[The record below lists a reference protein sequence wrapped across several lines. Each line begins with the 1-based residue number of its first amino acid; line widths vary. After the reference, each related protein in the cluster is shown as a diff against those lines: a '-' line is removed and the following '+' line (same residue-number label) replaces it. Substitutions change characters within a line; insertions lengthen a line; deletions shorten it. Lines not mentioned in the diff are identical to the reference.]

1 MVCASFKEKRE
12 TATRHENHPPVRMS
26 APFRKGI
33 PCLLLLILL
42 AAVPANAQR
51 RTDFELGQI
60 VLSRN
65 CPLPDGPD
73 LTLKS
78 PEAILKSVEN
88 PDCPQFNS
96 IQLIQATVTNL
107 SANAQPVS
115 VEIVVKLDGEQQRKK
130 SLHKHV
136 VIPPFDLVRVLHDIT
151 LDQIGVYRISV
162 KLWTEKFRQ
171 VLVETKP
178 GNERR
183 FYIASKQDIS
193 LARNVMGSTEGGG
206 VMRKLEFE
214 PPDLRWESA
223 QVIPKHILRGE
234 TMRMRLNLVN
244 VGGDIIRDVR
254 SKVEI
259 FNTRQPRRRTVIATP
274 LTLVMAP
281 GEIVTYELE
290 YVLSEDQLLGNY
302 KIAATADPDNLLK
315 EVKEN
320 NNKIESDDLKL
331 SDIKLLLPP
340 ENFIFEENGLFLFQ
354 WDSLAYG
361 EFKIQV
367 GVDEQFK
374 DAGAYFD
381 LPQGDRWIAD
391 KELVPL
397 SGELPGMA
405 MGLMESFER
414 NQLHWRV
421 IGRQAS
427 GRQAISEVRSFSI
440 KPAKPEG

>member
-1 MVCASFKEKRE
+1 MSASFR
-12 TATRHENHPPVRMS
+12 PS
-26 APFRKGI
+26 IF
-33 PCLLLLILL
+33 CLFLLILL
-42 AAVPANAQR
+42 LAMPAQAQR
-51 RTDFELGQI
+51 RTDFELGQV

-88 PDCPQFNS
+88 PDCPHFNTV
-96 IQLIQATVTNL
+96 QLIQASVTNL
-107 SANAQPVS
+107 SSEVQAVG
-115 VEIVVKLDGEQQRKK
+115 VEVVVKLDGEQKRKK
-130 SLHKHV
+130 SLRKQV
-136 VIPPFDLVRVLHDIT
+136 MIPPFDLMRLLHDIK
-151 LDQIGVYRISV
+151 LDEVGVYRISV
-162 KLWTEKFRQ
+162 RVWTDKFRQ

-178 GNERR
+178 GDERR
-183 FYIASKQDIS
+183 FYIASEQDIS
-193 LARNVMGSTEGGG
+193 LARDALGTSTGGG
-206 VMRKLEFE
+206 IMRKLEFE

-234 TMRMRLNLVN
+234 TMRLRLNLLN

-259 FNTRQPRRRTVIATP
+259 FNTRQPRRRTVVATP
-274 LTLVMAP
+274 VTPVMAP
-281 GEIVTYELE
+281 GEVVTYELE
-290 YVLSEDQLLGNY
+290 YVLPEDQLLGTY
-302 KIAATADPDNLLK
+302 QISATADPDNVLK

-320 NNKIESDDLKL
+320 NNEIKSDDLKL

-340 ENFIFEENGLFLFQ
+340 EDFMFEENGLFLFQ

-367 GVDEQFK
+367 GVDKKFE

-405 MGLMESFER
+405 MGLMESFEQ
-414 NQLHWRV
+414 NKLHWRV
-421 IGRQAS
+421 VGRQAS
-427 GRQAISEVRSFSI
+427 GRQAISEVRSFTI

>member
-1 MVCASFKEKRE
+1 MICASFRRRRK
-12 TATRHENHPPVRMS
+12 TPHHENHPSIRMLVLFRPV
-26 APFRKGI
+26 I
-33 PCLLLLILL
+33 LCLLLLTLL
-42 AAVPANAQR
+42 AALPAAAQR
-51 RTDFELGQI
+51 RTGFELGQL

-88 PDCPQFNS
+88 PDCPRFNS
-96 IQLIQATVTNL
+96 VQLIQATVTNL
-107 SANAQPVS
+107 SPEVQS
-115 VEIVVKLDGEQQRKK
+115 VGIEIVVKLDGEQQRKK
-130 SLHKHV
+130 SLRKHV
-136 VIPPFDLVRVLHDIT
+136 MLPPFDLARMLHDIK
-151 LDQIGVYRISV
+151 LDEVGVYSISV
-162 KLWTEKFRQ
+162 KLWSDKFRQ
-171 VLVETKP
+171 VLMETKP
-178 GNERR
+178 GDERR
-183 FYIASKQDIS
+183 FYIASEQDIA
-193 LARNVMGSTEGGG
+193 LVRDAMGSSTGGG
-206 VMRKLEFE
+206 IMRKLEFE
-214 PPDLRWESA
+214 PPDLRWASA

-234 TMRMRLNLVN
+234 TMRMRLNLMN
-244 VGGDIIRDVR
+244 VGGDVIRNVR

-259 FNTRQPRRRTVIATP
+259 FNTRQPRRRTVVATP
-274 LTLVMAP
+274 VTPVMAP
-281 GEIVTYELE
+281 GEVVTYELE
-290 YVLSEDQLLGNY
+290 YVFPEDQLLGTY
-302 KIAATADPDNLLK
+302 QISATADPDNLLK

-320 NNKIESDDLKL
+320 NNEIKSDDLKL

-340 ENFIFEENGLFLFQ
+340 ENFMFEENGLFLFQ

-367 GVDEQFK
+367 GVDKKFE

-414 NQLHWRV
+414 NKLHWRV
-421 IGRQAS
+421 VGRQAS
-427 GRQAISEVRSFSI
+427 GRQAISEVRTFTV